1 MILVGGILPS
11 GDNPPFFGLRE
22 YPIYSDIEQRS
33 ACRSHNPEVIG
44 SNPIVATKLKFTDM
58 SEKKELLPHQQ
69 RVVDELAE
77 VKERTSKLG
86 SFILDNPIF
95 LGLPDEEIADLKTQY
110 DAMCVYVD
118 ALERRISR
126 F

>member
-1 MILVGGILPS
+1 M
-11 GDNPPFFGLRE
+11 
-22 YPIYSDIEQRS
+22 
-33 ACRSHNPEVIG
+33 G
-44 SNPIVATKLKFTDM
+44 SNPVVATKFIIM
-58 SEKKELLPHQQ
+58 EKGLLPHQQ
-69 RVVDELAE
+69 RVVEEFAE

-86 SFILDNPIF
+86 SFILDNPIY
-95 LGLPDEEIADLKTQY
+95 LGLPDEEKADMEVQY